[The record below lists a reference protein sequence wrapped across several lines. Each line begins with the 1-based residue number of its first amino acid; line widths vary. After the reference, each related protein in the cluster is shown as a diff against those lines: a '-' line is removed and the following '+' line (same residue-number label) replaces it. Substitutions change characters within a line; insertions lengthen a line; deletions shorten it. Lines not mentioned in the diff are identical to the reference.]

1 MPSYP
6 SGATA
11 YKNKNTGFFKMQDF
25 SRDAMVLVKPPIKP
39 QKRNVLAVLTVD
51 SHRT

>member
-6 SGATA
+6 PGAAA
-11 YKNKNTGFFKMQDF
+11 YKNKNAGFFKMQDF

-39 QKRNVLAVLTVD
+39 QERNVLAVLAVD
-51 SHRT
+51 SHQI